1 MIEYSNRAY
10 SAPDAVISSRHA
22 TSQHW
27 SRALSKPLLLRPLL
41 PLSLVALAD
50 CALGFALSRVW
61 DLAFLQGVPAWLWP
75 LLLLIFHGAALWS
88 SRYQARALPLL
99 WLMLG
104 VLWTCHAASRVMPPP
119 DDIAQ
124 KVRAVPN
131 QLKPQSPLQVELRGT
146 VARAPCVGDFGLEFP
161 LQANR
166 VLDSREI
173 WRTTRGRVWVRL
185 PLPPMSSTS
194 PMLQEGDEISLR
206 APMTDLPRAGNLAE
220 REMRARFLEARCWCL
235 AQTRKNEDWKVLR
248 RASGRS
254 LSHRIEEARRA
265 IAARYDASFM
275 SLQQTYPLAMSQ
287 LLVAMVFGESGLT
300 TPLPR
305 ATRDRF
311 RAAGMSHIL
320 VASGTQVAFLGLA
333 LLGAARLVGLRRIG
347 LLLLVVPVLLFY
359 ALLTGGASS
368 IWRATLAGVCVAWAL
383 LLGRDV
389 DGLSLW
395 SLAVV
400 VLLGMDAMYA
410 QDLSFQL
417 TFGATWGLLVLSPT
431 LRKLLHRA
439 WGESRVLDAA
449 ALTVSA
455 QLATT
460 PLLLY
465 HFGRFSFVALGANFL
480 AIPLAGILVG
490 TGVLGLV
497 LPLGALNYHLVRGVD
512 NLATLAATAP
522 GAQLEAPPLRL
533 AWTILAYGLL
543 LAALLSTRYST
554 STNRDAFLQ
563 ALPQRFVK
571 RMQNFRPQGIAA
583 LLALILCMAL
593 MGSLFRHRAPVL
605 LVTLLDVGQGESI
618 VVQSPSGRTVLI
630 DGGTSGD
637 EGRGEVGR
645 AVIVPFLQAAGITRL
660 DAMVLTHADSD
671 HCSALPHVL
680 RAVPVSLALD
690 GAALYAQ
697 KTASSTRTPALV
709 PEYEAVKA
717 AWREHN
723 VAVQTAQSGQKLDL
737 GEGAVLTVLAPTLPL
752 LEGDNNNSTVLRLD
766 YGATSF
772 LFSAD
777 IETPAEERLARRGA
791 NLKCTVL
798 KVAHHGSKTSSTKA
812 FLEAAQPSL
821 AVVSAGRYNRFKHPA
836 PQVMSSLAARQVS
849 TFRTDISGAIE
860 VECDGRSCS
869 VQTFR

>member
-1 MIEYSNRAY
+1 MIEYSNRDS
-10 SAPDAVISSRHA
+10 SAPDDAIFSRHA
-22 TSQHW
+22 
-27 SRALSKPLLLRPLL
+27 ALRQRFQAWLRPLLLRPLL
-41 PLSLVALAD
+41 PLSVVALAG

-61 DLAFLQGVPAWLWP
+61 NFAFLQSVPSLAWP
-75 LLLLIFHGAALWS
+75 LFLLVFHGAALWF
-88 SRYQARALPLL
+88 SRHQARALPLI

-104 VLWTCHAASRVMPPP
+104 VLWTCCAALRVLPPP
-119 DDIAQ
+119 DNIAQ
-124 KVRAVPN
+124 KVRSIPS
-131 QLKPQSPLQVELRGT
+131 QLKPQSPLQVELRGI
-146 VARAPCVGDFGLEFP
+146 VAQSPRVGDFGLEFP
-161 LQANR
+161 LRTNR
-166 VLDSREI
+166 VLDAGQ
-173 WRTTRGRVWVRL
+173 WQQTRGQVWVRL
-185 PLPPMSSTS
+185 PLPPRFSTS
-194 PMLQEGDEISLR
+194 PMLREGDEISLR
-206 APMTDLPRAGNLAE
+206 AQLSDLPRAGNDGE

-235 AQTRKNEDWKVLR
+235 AQTKKSEDWKVLR
-248 RASGRS
+248 RASGKS
-254 LSHRIEEARRA
+254 LSRRIEDARRA
-265 IAARYDASFM
+265 IAARYDASFT
-275 SLQQTYPLAMSQ
+275 SLQRTYPLAMSQ

-311 RAAGMSHIL
+311 RAAGMSHVL

-333 LLGAARLVGLRRIG
+333 LLGAARLVGLRRVG

-368 IWRATLAGVCVAWAL
+368 IWRATLAGACVAWAL

-395 SLAVV
+395 GLAVV
-400 VLLGMDAMYA
+400 VLLGSDPMYA

-431 LRKLLHRA
+431 LRRVLHRA

-449 ALTVSA
+449 ALTISA
-455 QLATT
+455 QMATM

-512 NLATLAATAP
+512 SLATTAATAP

-543 LAALLSTRYST
+543 IGALLSTRFPT
-554 STNRDAFLQ
+554 STNRDAFFQ
-563 ALPQRFVK
+563 ALPKRFVS
-571 RMQNFRPQGIAA
+571 RMQKFRPQGVAA
-583 LLALILCMAL
+583 LLALIVCVAL
-593 MGSLFRHRAPVL
+593 IGNLLRRRAPVL
-605 LVTLLDVGQGESI
+605 RVTLLDVGQGESI

-645 AVIVPFLQAAGITRL
+645 AVIVPYLQAAGISRI
-660 DAMVLTHADSD
+660 DAMIMTHADSD
-671 HCSALPHVL
+671 HCSALPHIL
-680 RAVPVSLALD
+680 REVPVSMALD
-690 GAALYAQ
+690 GAALHA
-697 KTASSTRTPALV
+697 KRLESSTRTPVLV

-723 VAVQTAQSGQKLDL
+723 VAVQTAQSGQQLDL
-737 GEGAVLTVLAPTLPL
+737 GEGAVLTVLAPSLPL
-752 LEGDNNNSTVLRLD
+752 LEGDNNNSAVLRLD

-772 LFSAD
+772 LFTAD
-777 IETPAEERLARRGA
+777 IETHAEERLVRRGA

-798 KVAHHGSKTSSTKA
+798 KVAHHGSKTSSTRA
-812 FLEAAQPSL
+812 FLNAAQPSL
-821 AVVSAGRYNRFKHPA
+821 AMVSAGRYNRFKHPA
-836 PQVMSSLAARQVS
+836 PQVVSSLAAREVS

-860 VECDGRSCS
+860 VECDGRNCS